1 MGRSWLLLAV
11 VGCAGCAAPR
21 TYFQQPRLV
30 VGASE
35 AEWAAPDSLGANL
48 LRGMARQSAHT
59 LIWEGLEG
67 AGLLDGVSLGE
78 VDAGLVRDTAWDP
91 SASAADWIE
100 VGASRNGYRLLVARG
115 AGLQSWLVRWG
126 STPMPVLLPAHA
138 EPSDVK

>member
-1 MGRSWLLLAV
+1 
-11 VGCAGCAAPR
+11 
-21 TYFQQPRLV
+21 
-30 VGASE
+30 
-35 AEWAAPDSLGANL
+35 
-48 LRGMARQSAHT
+48 MARQSAHT

-67 AGLLDGVSLGE
+67 AELLDGVSLGE
-78 VDAGLVRDTAWDP
+78 VDAGLVRDAAWDP